1 MIFYDD
7 LLRKIYQEIINKILF
22 CKFVPLIIIVL
33 SIFFMIIERTNK
45 EVIIRLLPSVDTD
58 ELQELAN
65 YFRYKEITSKYK
77 TDQPL
82 VDKISSE
89 INKKWY
95 KQNRE
100 RLLK

>member
-1 MIFYDD
+1 
-7 LLRKIYQEIINKILF
+7 
-22 CKFVPLIIIVL
+22 
-33 SIFFMIIERTNK
+33 MIIERTNK
-45 EVIIRLLPSVDTD
+45 EVIIRLKSTVDLD

-77 TDQPL
+77 TSQG
-82 VDKISSE
+82 VADKLSSD

-95 KQNRE
+95 KDNRD

>member
-1 MIFYDD
+1 
-7 LLRKIYQEIINKILF
+7 
-22 CKFVPLIIIVL
+22 
-33 SIFFMIIERTNK
+33 MIIERTNK

-65 YFRYKEITSKYK
+65 YFRYKEITSKYS
-77 TDQPL
+77 THQSV
-82 VDKISSE
+82 VDKLASQ

-95 KQNRE
+95 KANRE